1 MDSAVSKVCALVTW
15 LAVYKYIYTYCGLA
29 WILYFRFSAIIKLKL
44 KKLNFDE
51 SRQYLWLFISMVAVV
66 EMVV

>member
-1 MDSAVSKVCALVTW
+1 MDSAISEVCALVTW

-51 SRQYLWLFISMVAVV
+51 SRQYL
-66 EMVV
+66 